1 VVSIQL
7 QSGDI
12 LMRDIEESDRVSSL
26 EKKFKKFTIITV
38 RAIIF
43 LGLVAMASLIL
54 SIVKQ

>member
-1 VVSIQL
+1 
-7 QSGDI
+7 
-12 LMRDIEESDRVSSL
+12 MRDIEESDRVSSL